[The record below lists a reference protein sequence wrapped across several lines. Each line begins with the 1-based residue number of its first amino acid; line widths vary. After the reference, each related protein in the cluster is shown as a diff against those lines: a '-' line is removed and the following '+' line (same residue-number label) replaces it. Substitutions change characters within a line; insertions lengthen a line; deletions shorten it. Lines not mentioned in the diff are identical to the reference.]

1 MQGKEKS
8 LRRSREPRNPFRLVG
23 EISHDD
29 GGGGPL
35 ERDPDQGKRR
45 RQKKSSEQLSEQS
58 DGEIGREA
66 EFDVLER
73 GSFGFVVLS
82 RISHLKSR
90 PVDVG
95 GNSGVYIYR
104 VDGVVESGDDCVS
117 VLDLLD
123 EETTQWRQM
132 SEKEVKRLPEVIGNK
147 LEKRDYVRATAVV
160 DGFVESVVVLSL
172 GWDYNYQNSADVLA
186 SMIRGS
192 DGKGFTRA
200 VYYYLCV
207 FAAEAHSSPEALAQL
222 KDIQPG
228 TIQSELRKAETEWG
242 GQIVDL
248 SRKSA
253 GEL

>member
-29 GGGGPL
+29 EGGGPL
-35 ERDPDQGKRR
+35 EEDQDQGKRR
-45 RQKKSSEQLSEQS
+45 CQRESSEQLSEQS
-58 DGEIGREA
+58 DREIVREA
-66 EFDVLER
+66 EFDVLEK

-82 RISHLKSR
+82 RMSQLQSR

-95 GNSGVYIYR
+95 GDSGVYIYR
-104 VDGVVESGDDCVS
+104 VDGVVESEDDCVS
-117 VLDLLD
+117 VPDLLD

-132 SEKEVKRLPEVIGNK
+132 SEKEAKRLPEAIGNK

-160 DGFVESVVVLSL
+160 DGLVESVMVLSP
-172 GWDYNYQNSADVLA
+172 GWNYKYQNSADVLA

-192 DGKGFTRA
+192 DGRGFTRA
-200 VYYYLCV
+200 VYYYLYV

-222 KDIQPG
+222 KDIQPS
-228 TIQSELRKAETEWG
+228 TIRSELRKGETEWG
-242 GQIVDL
+242 EQIVDL

-253 GEL
+253 E